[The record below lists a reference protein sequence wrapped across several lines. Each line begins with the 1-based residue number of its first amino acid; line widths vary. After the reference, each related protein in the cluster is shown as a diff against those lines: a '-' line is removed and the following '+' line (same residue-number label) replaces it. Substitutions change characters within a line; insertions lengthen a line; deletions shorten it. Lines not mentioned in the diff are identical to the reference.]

1 MDIESVESTRAVIRF
16 STAASSVL
24 HRLPAGKGGV
34 HLPAVFE
41 FSKYSGAGNDFV
53 IARADDRSDPIGAEL
68 ARRVCSRRTGVGVD
82 GLILVYLRPDGI
94 RVRFF
99 NPDGSEFST
108 CGNGS
113 RCAARFA
120 SDEGLGDPAGFVL
133 ETPAGEIGAR
143 VDGDRVSLDY
153 HIDVGLRGPIEVPG
167 TEGPMDSWLVQIG
180 VPHLVVPFDR
190 MPEGPIEEL
199 CRPLRRLDW
208 LGPAGANVN
217 LVSLDD
223 VTSGTVRTFE
233 RGVEG
238 ETLACG
244 SGSMASVIALRAAGL
259 AGPRLSLRVRGGNE
273 LEIEILDLR
282 PPDGSVRDV
291 RLSGPAVKLFEG
303 SFPDTILAGEPDPR
317 R

>member
-1 MDIESVESTRAVIRF
+1 MPIGT
-16 STAASSVL
+16 
-24 HRLPAGKGGV
+24 GGV
-34 HLPAVFE
+34 HVRAVFE
-41 FSKYSGAGNDFV
+41 FSKYSGSVNDFV

-133 ETPAGEIGAR
+133 ETPAGENDAR
-143 VDGDRVSLDY
+143 VDGDRVALDY
-153 HIDVGLRGPIEVPG
+153 NKYVSLQ
-167 TEGPMDSWLVQIG
+167 GPMEVAGPTGPVESWLVQIG
-180 VPHLVVPFDR
+180 VPHLVVPLGRIPD
-190 MPEGPIEEL
+190 GPIDDF
-199 CRPLRRLDW
+199 CKPLRRLKA

-217 LVSLDD
+217 LVSLSD
-223 VTSGTVRTFE
+223 TSSGAVRTFE
-233 RGVEG
+233 RGVEA

-244 SGSMASVIALRAAGL
+244 SGSMASVFALRATGKAE
-259 AGPRLSLRVRGGNE
+259 PQVSLRVSSGE
-273 LEIEILDLR
+273 TLDIEILDLA
-282 PPDGSVRDV
+282 PPDGTVRDV

-303 SFPDTILAGEPDPR
+303 TFHETILAP
-317 R
+317 

>member
-1 MDIESVESTRAVIRF
+1 MRGQGTDSPRTIIGF
-16 STAASSVL
+16 STAAASGPP
-24 HRLPAGKGGV
+24 RLPTGTDGV
-34 HLPAVFE
+34 HVPAVFE

-53 IARADDRSDPIGAEL
+53 IARADERSDSIGAEL
-68 ARRVCSRRTGVGVD
+68 ATRVCSRRTGVGVD

-120 SDEGLGDPAGFVL
+120 SDECLGDPAGFVL
-133 ETPAGEIGAR
+133 ETPAGEIDAR

-153 HIDVGLRGPIEVPG
+153 HIDVGVRGPIEVS
-167 TEGPMDSWLVQIG
+167 GPDGPVDGWLVRIG
-180 VPHLVVPFDR
+180 VPHLVVPLDR
-190 MPEGPIEEL
+190 MPEGPIEEI
-199 CRPLRRLDW
+199 CRPLRRLDS

-223 VTSGTVRTFE
+223 VATGTVRTFE

-259 AGPRLSLRVRGGNE
+259 AGPRLSLRVKGGDE

-282 PPDGSVRDV
+282 PPDGSGRDV

-303 SFPDTILAGEPDPR
+303 AFSDTILTP
-317 R
+317 

>member
-1 MDIESVESTRAVIRF
+1 MPIGT
-16 STAASSVL
+16 
-24 HRLPAGKGGV
+24 GV
-34 HLPAVFE
+34 VHVPAVFE

-53 IARADDRSDPIGAEL
+53 IARADNRSDPIGAEL

-82 GLILVYLRPDGI
+82 GLILVYLRPEGI

-120 SDEGLGDPAGFVL
+120 SDEGLADPAGFVL
-133 ETPAGEIGAR
+133 QTAAGEIDAR
-143 VDGDRVSLDY
+143 VDRNWVSLDY
-153 HIDVGLRGPIEVPG
+153 HIDVSLRGPIEVSGP
-167 TEGPMDSWLVQIG
+167 EGPVHGWLVRIG
-180 VPHLVVPFDR
+180 VPHLVLPMGR
-190 MPEGPIEEL
+190 MPEGPIEEF
-199 CRPLRRLDW
+199 CRPIRRLAV

-223 VTSGTVRTFE
+223 ASTGTVRTFE
-233 RGVEG
+233 RGVEA

-244 SGSMASVIALRAAGL
+244 SGSMASAFALHAAGL
-259 AGPRLSLRVRGGNE
+259 AGSRLSLRVRGGDE
-273 LEIEILDLR
+273 LDIEILDLSS
-282 PPDGSVRDV
+282 PDGTERDV

-303 SFPDTILAGEPDPR
+303 TFPDTILAP
-317 R
+317 

>member
-1 MDIESVESTRAVIRF
+1 M
-16 STAASSVL
+16 
-24 HRLPAGKGGV
+24 PAGTGNV
-34 HLPAVFE
+34 HVRAVFE

-53 IARADDRSDPIGAEL
+53 IARADDRSDPIGPEL

-82 GLILVYLRPDGI
+82 GLILVYLRPNGI

-120 SDEGLGDPAGFVL
+120 SDEGLGDAAGFVL
-133 ETPAGEIGAR
+133 ETPAGEIGAS

-153 HIDVGLRGPIEVPG
+153 HIDVGVRGPIEVA
-167 TEGPMDSWLVQIG
+167 GPDGPVDGWLVNIG
-180 VPHLVVPFDR
+180 VPHLVVPLER
-190 MPEGPIEEL
+190 MPDGPIEEI
-199 CRPLRRLDW
+199 CGPLRRLDL
-208 LGPAGANVN
+208 LGPPGANVN

-223 VTSGTVRTFE
+223 ATSGTVRTFE

-259 AGPRLSLRVRGGNE
+259 AGPRLSLRVRGGDE

-303 SFPDTILAGEPDPR
+303 SFPDTILAGEPDLR

>member
-1 MDIESVESTRAVIRF
+1 MPTGTSD
-16 STAASSVL
+16 
-24 HRLPAGKGGV
+24 V
-34 HLPAVFE
+34 HVPAVFE

-53 IARADDRSDPIGAEL
+53 IARADDRSAPIGADL
-68 ARRVCSRRTGVGVD
+68 ARHVCARRTGVGVD
-82 GLILVYLRPDGI
+82 GLILVYVRPDGI

-143 VDGDRVSLDY
+143 VDGDHVSLDY
-153 HIDVGLRGPIEVPG
+153 HIDVAVRGPIEVPG
-167 TEGPMDSWLVQIG
+167 PEGPVDGWLVRIG

-190 MPEGPIEEL
+190 MPEGPIEEI
-199 CRPLRRLDW
+199 CRPLRRLKT

-217 LVSLDD
+217 LVSLHD
-223 VTSGTVRTFE
+223 VAAGEIRTFE

-244 SGSMASVIALRAAGL
+244 SGSMASVFALRSAGM
-259 AGPRLSLRVRGGNE
+259 AGPRLSLRVKGGDE
-273 LEIEILDLR
+273 LDIEILDLR
-282 PPDGSVRDV
+282 TPDGSVRDV
-291 RLSGPAVKLFEG
+291 RLSGPALKLFEG
-303 SFPDTILAGEPDPR
+303 TFPDSILTP
-317 R
+317 

>member
-1 MDIESVESTRAVIRF
+1 MPIGPD
-16 STAASSVL
+16 
-24 HRLPAGKGGV
+24 GV
-34 HLPAVFE
+34 HVRSVFE

-133 ETPAGEIGAR
+133 ETPAGEIDAR
-143 VDGDRVSLDY
+143 VDGDQVSLDY
-153 HIDVGLRGPIEVPG
+153 HIDVSLHGPIGVAGP
-167 TEGPMDSWLVQIG
+167 EGPVDSWLVRIG
-180 VPHLVVPFDR
+180 VPHLVLPLDR

-199 CRPLRRLDW
+199 CRPLRRLDV
-208 LGPAGANVN
+208 LGPDGANVN

-223 VTSGTVRTFE
+223 VSTGSVRTFE
-233 RGVEG
+233 RGVEA

-244 SGSMASVIALRAAGL
+244 SGSMASVFALRASGK
-259 AGPRLSLRVRGGNE
+259 AGPRVALRVRGGDE
-273 LEIEILDLR
+273 LGIEILDLS
-282 PPDGSVRDV
+282 PPDGTVRDV

-303 SFPDTILAGEPDPR
+303 TFPDTILAP
-317 R
+317 

>member
-1 MDIESVESTRAVIRF
+1 
-16 STAASSVL
+16 
-24 HRLPAGKGGV
+24 LPIGPDGV
-34 HLPAVFE
+34 HVRSVFE

-133 ETPAGEIGAR
+133 ETPAGEIDAR
-143 VDGDRVSLDY
+143 VDGDQVSLDY
-153 HIDVGLRGPIEVPG
+153 HIDVSLHGPIGVAGP
-167 TEGPMDSWLVQIG
+167 EGPVDSWLVRIG
-180 VPHLVVPFDR
+180 VPHLVLPLDR

-199 CRPLRRLDW
+199 CRPLRRLDV
-208 LGPAGANVN
+208 LGPDGANVN

-223 VTSGTVRTFE
+223 VSTGSVRTFE
-233 RGVEG
+233 RGVEA

-244 SGSMASVIALRAAGL
+244 SGSMASVFALRASGK
-259 AGPRLSLRVRGGNE
+259 AGPRVALRVRGGDE
-273 LEIEILDLR
+273 LGIEILDLS
-282 PPDGSVRDV
+282 PPDGTVRDV

-303 SFPDTILAGEPDPR
+303 TFPDTILAP
-317 R
+317 

>member
-1 MDIESVESTRAVIRF
+1 
-16 STAASSVL
+16 
-24 HRLPAGKGGV
+24 LPSGPDGIHV
-34 HLPAVFE
+34 RAVFE

-94 RVRFF
+94 RVWFF

-133 ETPAGEIGAR
+133 ETPAGEIDAR
-143 VDGDRVSLDY
+143 VDGDQVSLDY
-153 HIDVGLRGPIEVPG
+153 HIDVSLRGPIEVA
-167 TEGPMDSWLVQIG
+167 GPTGPEDSWLVQIG
-180 VPHLVVPFDR
+180 VPHLVLPLDR
-190 MPEGPIEEL
+190 MPVGPIEEL
-199 CRPLRRLDW
+199 CRPLRRLDG

-223 VTSGTVRTFE
+223 VSTGAVRTFE
-233 RGVEG
+233 RGVEA

-244 SGSMASVIALRAAGL
+244 SGSMASVFALRASGK
-259 AGPRLSLRVRGGNE
+259 AGPQVSLRVSGGDE
-273 LEIEILDLR
+273 LEIEILDLS
-282 PPDGSVRDV
+282 PPDGTVRDV

-303 SFPDTILAGEPDPR
+303 TFPDTILAP
-317 R
+317 

>member
-1 MDIESVESTRAVIRF
+1 MPRGPD
-16 STAASSVL
+16 
-24 HRLPAGKGGV
+24 GV
-34 HLPAVFE
+34 HVRAVFE

-133 ETPAGEIGAR
+133 ETPAGEIDAR
-143 VDGDRVSLDY
+143 VDGDQVSLDY
-153 HIDVGLRGPIEVPG
+153 HIDVSLRGPIEVA
-167 TEGPMDSWLVQIG
+167 GPTGPADSWLVRIG
-180 VPHLVVPFDR
+180 VPHLVLPLDR

-199 CRPLRRLDW
+199 CRPLRRLDV

-223 VTSGTVRTFE
+223 VSTGAVRTFE
-233 RGVEG
+233 RGVEA

-244 SGSMASVIALRAAGL
+244 SGSMASVFALRASGK
-259 AGPRLSLRVRGGNE
+259 AGPRVSLRVSGGDE
-273 LEIEILDLR
+273 LEIEILDLS
-282 PPDGSVRDV
+282 PPDGTVRDV

-303 SFPDTILAGEPDPR
+303 TFPDTILAP
-317 R
+317 